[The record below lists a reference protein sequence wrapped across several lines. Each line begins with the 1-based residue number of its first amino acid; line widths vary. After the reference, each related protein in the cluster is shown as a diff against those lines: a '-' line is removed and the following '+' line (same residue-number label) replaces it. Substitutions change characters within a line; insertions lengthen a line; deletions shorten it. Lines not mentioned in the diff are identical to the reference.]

1 MDAVIIVLRIVHIVL
16 GVFWVGT
23 IFFVVTFL
31 APSVQALGAQGAPLM
46 QQLLQRR
53 YFTILPLIAALTI
66 VAGLLL
72 YWRDSAGF
80 TGDWMGTRSGMV
92 LGTGG
97 VLSVVAFVIGVFLM
111 RNPTLKAL
119 ALAPKAQQL
128 ADGRE
133 REAAMQEIQA
143 LRQRAATSARW
154 VAALLAL
161 ATLAMAVARYL

>member
-1 MDAVIIVLRIVHIVL
+1 MDAVIIALRIVHIVL
-16 GVFWVGT
+16 GVFWAGT

-31 APSVQALGAQGAPLM
+31 LPSLQALGPQGAPLM
-46 QQLLQRR
+46 QQLVQRR

-66 VAGLLL
+66 VAGVLL

-80 TGDWMGTRSGMV
+80 TSAWMGTRTGMA

-111 RNPTLKAL
+111 RNSTLKAL

-128 ADGRE
+128 AEGPE
-133 REAAMQEIQA
+133 REVAMREVQA

-161 ATLAMAVARYL
+161 TVIAMAVARYL

>member
-1 MDAVIIVLRIVHIVL
+1 VDAVIIALRIVHIVL

-31 APSVQALGAQGAPLM
+31 APSVQALGPQGAPLM

-53 YFTILPLIAALTI
+53 YFDVLPVVAGLTI
-66 VAGLLL
+66 VSGLLL

-80 TGDWMGTRSGMV
+80 TGDWMGTRAGMA

-97 VLSVVAFVIGVFLM
+97 VLAIAGFTIGMFVM
-111 RNPTLKAL
+111 RSSTLKVF

-128 ADGRE
+128 AEGPE
-133 REAAMQEIQA
+133 REVAMQEIQA

-161 ATLAMAVARYL
+161 ATIAMAVARYL